1 MEELLASQT
10 KKLISLFRGQSIEGE
25 VVLITD
31 KDIILDLGAKSEGVF
46 PRRELLDSQ
55 LNDLKMGD
63 KLKAYVLMPENEH
76 GQVVLSLQ
84 RSLDFARDK
93 QARLRGGKSRGGK
106 FIDWS
111 KFVQAQN
118 QKSKLQGRVL
128 EVNKGGLIVEVEGIR
143 GFLPNSQVGFEL
155 LSKAGQG
162 PLRRIEA
169 SPLRQSAS
177 EVSLE
182 GLIGQDLTVTVIETD
197 QPNNKLIFSQRGQVS
212 DDVKKRLKDFKIGQ
226 KASGKI
232 VAILPFG
239 LVVSV
244 KDRSASGGDVEGLVF
259 ISDVSWERQ
268 DDLSKLFKV
277 EDEIEVMVIGI
288 DEELGRLNLS
298 IKQLSEDP
306 FGKLAQKYPADE
318 VVKGEI
324 TAVSDAGAAVKLE
337 DPSGELGTSGLEGFL
352 PASKMDQDTIYE
364 VGKSITLLVD
374 SVDSKRRRINLAPF
388 RTSTAGL
395 IYK

>member
-10 KKLISLFRGQSIEGE
+10 KKLTTLFRGQSIEGE

-46 PRRELLDSQ
+46 PKRELLDSQ

-118 QKSKLQGRVL
+118 QMSKLQGRVL

-162 PLRRIEA
+162 PLR
-169 SPLRQSAS
+169 QSAS
-177 EVSLE
+177 EASLE

-226 KASGKI
+226 KVSGEI

-277 EDEIEVMVIGI
+277 EDEIEVMIIGI

-337 DPSGELGTSGLEGFL
+337 GGLEGFL